1 MNIAGGEKSPLGNLL
16 QSGDVGKAA
25 QMAYAVLS
33 LVDKSDGDKK
43 SVISRLNVI
52 CIFSFL
58 LQQHQETLRCCLHTA
73 HARQRS
79 DLLAVISPPTLH
91 THARRVFDKRNEF
104 LGKIIMKR
112 PPGACKS
119 VLYVDVSCKQILQT
133 NVEK

>member
-1 MNIAGGEKSPLGNLL
+1 MDIAGGEKSPLGNLL

-58 LQQHQETLRCCLHTA
+58 LQQHQETLRCCLRTA

-79 DLLAVISPPTLH
+79 DLLAVISPPHPPPPSTH
-91 THARRVFDKRNEF
+91 THEGYLINAMNF
-104 LGKIIMKR
+104 LGK
-112 PPGACKS
+112 S
-119 VLYVDVSCKQILQT
+119 
-133 NVEK
+133 